1 MHSQVNELA
10 KFPLSHGLALKVLSC
25 KAGWKMVSAKSS
37 KIRSEKNVCL
47 PMIPRSNLYQILRG
61 GRASLKNMPYSQEES
76 GTLKTS
82 LISENFCL
90 VCFKLSCWRWILSYV
105 HGNGVAG
112 CARTG
117 RAGVRCLWSICTAV
131 GLFIK
136 WGEGDDQSR
145 CNYSFRS
152 RAYSMAYWHWQAS
165 CSRRKKEKEVKKQY
179 YRKHSRNRS

>member
-1 MHSQVNELA
+1 MANKEKVATACDASHAWLNFASPPWMHSQVNELT

-25 KAGWKMVSAKSS
+25 KAGGKMVSAKSS

-90 VCFKLSCWRWILSYV
+90 F
-105 HGNGVAG
+105 
-112 CARTG
+112 
-117 RAGVRCLWSICTAV
+117 
-131 GLFIK
+131 F
-136 WGEGDDQSR
+136 
-145 CNYSFRS
+145 F
-152 RAYSMAYWHWQAS
+152 
-165 CSRRKKEKEVKKQY
+165 
-179 YRKHSRNRS
+179 